1 MSLVCSAVVNDSEFP
16 RLKAYLIE
24 ATGLSYYA
32 EKNAELAS
40 RIAERWPVVQV
51 DNCRQYLQ
59 RLQDPQTGPAE
70 LDQLVELLTIGE
82 TYFFRHTELFD
93 ALRDVVLPDV
103 IQNNSWQRRL
113 RIWSAGCSTG
123 AEAYS
128 ISIMLQ
134 REFASQ
140 LTDWDVE
147 ILGTDINR
155 RFLAEAHAG
164 RYGEWAFRSTPESLR
179 RECFLPSDGK
189 WCIAPAYRRGVSF
202 RFHNLVQHPFPSL
215 PHGLIAFDV
224 ILCRNVTI
232 YFDHAIVMR
241 LVKQFHETLAP
252 TGWLLVGHSEPNVEL
267 YDAFET
273 VNTGGAVLYRKE
285 RIEDFPQA
293 NATPIAWTPPE
304 VEPTH
309 IPPVASAIQDVTR
322 ATVQDEPPPDD
333 PKDELSRVCEFAD
346 QGLLVPALQLCETL
360 LPKRRLDPVTHFH
373 HGLILEQ
380 LDRIEEAERA
390 LRRALYLDRNHLAA
404 HYHLALLLQR
414 HGRLAEAK
422 RAFHNTLD
430 LLTGQPDHQPIS
442 ETDGLTA
449 ADLMTLVHL
458 QLGDD
463 TTRTSEQPTN

>member
-32 EKNAELAS
+32 DKNADLAS

-51 DNCRQYLQ
+51 ANCLQYLK
-59 RLQDPQTGPAE
+59 RLQDPRTGPAE
-70 LDQLVELLTIGE
+70 LDQLVEILTIGE

-93 ALRDVVLPDV
+93 ALRDVVLPEV
-103 IQNNSWQRRL
+103 IRNNSHQRRL

-164 RYGEWAFRSTPESLR
+164 RYGEWAFRSTPESIR

-189 WCIAPAYRRGVSF
+189 WSIAPAYRRGVSF

-215 PHGLIAFDV
+215 PHGLVAFDV

-232 YFDHAIVMR
+232 YFDQAIVMR
-241 LVKQFHETLAP
+241 LVKQFYETIAP

-267 YDAFET
+267 YNVFET
-273 VNTGGAVLYRKE
+273 INTGGAVLYRKGQLE
-285 RIEDFPQA
+285 AFPQV
-293 NATPIAWTPPE
+293 NVEPIAWSPPE
-304 VEPTH
+304 IASSIVLPAAPAFQEKPRTT
-309 IPPVASAIQDVTR
+309 IPKES
-322 ATVQDEPPPDD
+322 PPEDS
-333 PKDELSRVCEFAD
+333 KDELSRVCEFAD
-346 QGLLVPALQLCETL
+346 QGQLVQALQLCETL
-360 LPKRRLDPVTHFH
+360 FPKRRLDPVTHFH

-380 LDRIEEAERA
+380 LDRVEEAELA
-390 LRRALYLDRNHLAA
+390 LRRALYLDRNHLAT

-422 RAFHNTLD
+422 REFQNTLA
-430 LLTGQPDHQPIS
+430 LLTDQPGHQSIP
-442 ETDGLTA
+442 ETDGLSA
-449 ADLMTLVHL
+449 ADLVTLVHL

-463 TTRTSEQPTN
+463 ATRSSQRTIN